1 MVPTNN
7 TIPRSLYFTYPQFDS
22 AVAPELNGHRII
34 YPVVI
39 VGAGPVGLAI
49 ALSLANAGVASIVL
63 EAENTIGI
71 GSRAGSLS
79 RQSVEFLASLGIGA
93 ALLETG
99 LTYASGWTYY
109 RDREVFRLSIPGSR
123 KDQFPPMLKIQQCF
137 VESFLC
143 EKAIENPLI
152 DIRWGSSLENLVTGA
167 DKVTASVRSE
177 AGTYDIEAEYLVGA
191 DGAHSTVRRLLG
203 LTLEGKTYDTTF
215 IIADVKLG
223 VDFPPGRRM
232 WFDPPWNPGGTV
244 IMHLQPHNI
253 WRFDYSLPV
262 GSKIESE
269 TKRVG
274 ERLDAHLDWLGWNTT
289 WELDWTTEYKA
300 HLRIVDKMRSGRI
313 LLAGDAA
320 HLIPIFGVRGLN
332 GGLSDAANLSWKLAR
347 VIRGKSEDH
356 LLDTYDEEQHLV
368 FSGNAANADLST
380 QFISPSSSMARLLR
394 DTVLQLAEKYATF
407 RPLIDPRQS
416 QPIPLYSSSL
426 ISAATL
432 SYHYG
437 IQAGLL
443 IPNLLL
449 DESGEKTFLNDLL
462 GKGFTLLRLAQ
473 NDKFQINTFSRNIA
487 DEDILQIDVL
497 APIER
502 LIDISRLWNMNI
514 LIRPDRYVSAIW
526 PDGSATRIEMELRA
540 STGSI
545 PNA

>member
-1 MVPTNN
+1 M
-7 TIPRSLYFTYPQFDS
+7 YFTYPQYDR
-22 AVAPELNGHRII
+22 ATAPELDGRRIKHK
-34 YPVVI
+34 VVI

-49 ALSLANAGVASIVL
+49 ALSLAYAGVASTVL

-79 RQSVEFLASLGIGA
+79 RQSLEFLASLGIGT
-93 ALLETG
+93 ALMETG
-99 LTYASGWTYY
+99 LTYADGWTYY
-109 RDREVFRLSIPGSR
+109 RNREVFRLSIPGSP

-152 DIRWGSSLENLVTGA
+152 DIRWGSSLENLVPGT

-177 AGTYDIEAEYLVGA
+177 AGIYELEAEYLVGA
-191 DGAHSTVRRLLG
+191 DGAHSTVRRSLG
-203 LTLEGKTYDTTF
+203 LPLDGKTYDATF

-253 WRFDYSLPV
+253 WRFDYSLPA
-262 GSKIESE
+262 GSSIESE
-269 TKRVG
+269 TERVG
-274 ERLDAHLDWLGWNTT
+274 ERLNSHLDWLGWNTT

-300 HLRIVDKMRSGRI
+300 HLRIVENMRSGRI

-320 HLIPIFGVRGLN
+320 HLMPIFGVRGLN

-347 VIRGKSEDH
+347 VIRGTSKDH
-356 LLDTYDEEQHLV
+356 LLDTYDEEQRLV
-368 FSGNAANADLST
+368 FNGNAANADLST

-394 DTVLQLAEKYATF
+394 DAVLRLSEENTTF

-416 QPIPLYSSSL
+416 QPVPLYSSSL
-426 ISAATL
+426 ISAATIR
-432 SYHYG
+432 SYHHR

-449 DESGEKTFLNDLL
+449 DESGERIYLNDLL
-462 GKGFTLLRLAQ
+462 GKGFTLLRLAN
-473 NDKFQINTFSRNIA
+473 NDKFQTNTSNRNI
-487 DEDILQIDVL
+487 DNEDILKLDIL
-497 APIER
+497 APVER
-502 LIDISRLWNMNI
+502 LMDIARLWNVNI

-526 PDGSATRIEMELRA
+526 PDGSATTLEMELRTA
-540 STGSI
+540 TGSI
-545 PNA
+545 QNA

>member
-1 MVPTNN
+1 M
-7 TIPRSLYFTYPQFDS
+7 YFTYPQFDS

-49 ALSLANAGVASIVL
+49 ALSLANVGVASIVL

-109 RDREVFRLSIPGSR
+109 RDREVFRLSIPGSL
-123 KDQFPPMLKIQQCF
+123 KDQFPPMLKIQQCL

-143 EKAIENPLI
+143 EKAIGNPLI
-152 DIRWGSSLENLVTGA
+152 DIRWGSSLENLVIGT

-244 IMHLQPHNI
+244 IMHLQPYNI

-262 GSKIESE
+262 GSSIESE

-274 ERLDAHLDWLGWNTT
+274 ERLDAHLDWLGWNTA

-347 VIRGKSEDH
+347 VIRGKSKDH

-394 DTVLQLAEKYATF
+394 DAVLQLAEKYATF

-426 ISAATL
+426 ISAATS
-432 SYHYG
+432 SYHHR

-449 DESGEKTFLNDLL
+449 DDSGEKTFLNDLL

-473 NDKFQINTFSRNIA
+473 NDKFQINTFSRNIGN
-487 DEDILQIDVL
+487 EDILQIDVL